1 MNIYSSFNNE
11 SAEAIPEKYIGK
23 GYGDLKS
30 DLSDLVVSKLSPVQQ
45 RYQELINDKKYLE
58 LVLKQG
64 AENAQKLAFKTL
76 RKVYKKAGFLNR
88 F

>member
-1 MNIYSSFNNE
+1 M
-11 SAEAIPEKYIGK
+11 
-23 GYGDLKS
+23 
-30 DLSDLVVSKLSPVQQ
+30 
-45 RYQELINDKKYLE
+45 NDKKYLE
-58 LVLKQG
+58 SVLKQG